1 MPDSGAD
8 LAGGLS
14 AAGQRLPHV
23 VLVVGDEEFLVARAV
38 EQVAAAARRLDPSTD
53 IDERAGGQIEP
64 AELFDLL
71 SPSLFGGRRVLVISA
86 AADLR
91 AAALTALGPFLDASS
106 DDTTIVL
113 AHAGGAKGKA
123 VLDAARRAGAWQI
136 SCARLTRAEERLE
149 FIRGE
154 VRRAGG
160 SITPDAAALL
170 LDAVG
175 SDLRELAQA
184 ADQLVADSGGRISA
198 DTVTAYYRGRA
209 EVSGFAVSD
218 RAVVGDAG
226 GALETL
232 RWALSIGTPPVVV
245 ADAMADGVRSVAR
258 ISAAGRS
265 NPYQLAQRLG
275 MPAWKVKRAQSQA
288 RGWTD
293 AGLHDALQVVAE
305 LNAEVKGAA
314 VDPEYAL
321 ERAVL
326 RLAQARGQ
334 R

>member
-1 MPDSGAD
+1 M
-8 LAGGLS
+8 
-14 AAGQRLPHV
+14 
-23 VLVVGDEEFLVARAV
+23 
-38 EQVAAAARRLDPSTD
+38 
-53 IDERAGGQIEP
+53 
-64 AELFDLL
+64 
-71 SPSLFGGRRVLVISA
+71 
-86 AADLR
+86 
-91 AAALTALGPFLDASS
+91 
-106 DDTTIVL
+106 
-113 AHAGGAKGKA
+113 
-123 VLDAARRAGAWQI
+123 
-136 SCARLTRAEERLE
+136 
-149 FIRGE
+149 
-154 VRRAGG
+154 
-160 SITPDAAALL
+160 
-170 LDAVG
+170 
-175 SDLRELAQA
+175 
-184 ADQLVADSGGRISA
+184 
-198 DTVTAYYRGRA
+198 
-209 EVSGFAVSD
+209 SGFAVSD